1 MDVLL
6 KSLVNI
12 LVFGA
17 VMSILV
23 IVHELGHL
31 LAAKYYGV
39 YCKEFAVG
47 MGPKIYSYQS
57 KKSETEYSFRA
68 LPIGGFVAMAGE
80 PGEEM
85 FEDVPFERT
94 INGIKT
100 EKRLVIML
108 AGITMN
114 LLLAFVVFFMIF
126 QTHGIINEPPA
137 IIAEVVEGYPAEKA
151 GLKAGDEIIEMTFI
165 DGTTIKPEVFSDI
178 QVAIMSF
185 EENEI
190 LTKIN
195 RKGEIIELTITPVK
209 DTDSENFVLGVHSEI
224 GSVERVSILKTASY
238 TLSFITGMIGQIFMI
253 LKWMVQG
260 IGLNNVGG
268 PVAIFKETSKVSA
281 SGFDFLYFWN
291 LIGSLSISL
300 AVMNLL
306 PIPVLDGGRALL
318 TVIEMIIGR
327 PIPEKIE
334 NSIMGIGMVL
344 ILMLM
349 VFFIFNDLKR
359 L

>member
-12 LVFGA
+12 LVFA
-17 VMSILV
+17 SVMSILV

-31 LAAKYYGV
+31 LAAKHYGV

-47 MGPKIYSYQS
+47 MGPKVFSYQS

-68 LPIGGFVAMAGE
+68 LPLGGFVAMAGE

-85 FEDVPFERT
+85 FENVPFERT
-94 INGIKT
+94 INGIKPI
-100 EKRLVIML
+100 KRLVIML

-114 LLLAFVVFFMIF
+114 LILAFAVFFMIF
-126 QTHGIINEPPA
+126 QINGIVNEPPA

-151 GLKAGDEIIEMTFI
+151 GLQKGDEIIEMTFI
-165 DGTTIKPEVFSDI
+165 DGTTINPEVFSDI

-185 EENEI
+185 EDNEI
-190 LTKIN
+190 ITKIN
-195 RKGEIIELTITPVK
+195 RDGDIVELTITPVL
-209 DTDSENFVLGVHSEI
+209 DTDSQNYVLGVHSES
-224 GSVERVSILKTASY
+224 GSLEKVSVFKTMSY
-238 TLSFITGMIGQIFMI
+238 TGSFIVGMIGQIFMV
-253 LKWMVQG
+253 LKWLVQG

-318 TVIEMIIGR
+318 TVVEMIIGR

-334 NSIMGIGMVL
+334 NSIMGFGLIL

-349 VFFIFNDLKR
+349 AFFIFNDLKR